1 MANQYK
7 YNYTLEEKI
16 EEEDREA
23 LNDYYRSK
31 TSYYNTLNS
40 INEIVLDTIK
50 EMSKEEVKTY
60 LLPLV
65 VRLK

>member
-1 MANQYK
+1 MANKYK

-16 EEEDREA
+16 EEEDREV
-23 LNDYYRSK
+23 LNDYYRAQ
-31 TSYYNTLNS
+31 TSYYNTLDS
-40 INEIVLDTIK
+40 INKIVLKTITK
-50 EMSKEEVKTY
+50 MSEEEVKTY

>member
-23 LNDYYRSK
+23 LNDFYRSK
-31 TSYYNTLNS
+31 TSYYNTLND
-40 INEIVLDTIK
+40 INEIILKAMK
-50 EMSKEEVKTY
+50 EMSNDEIKGIIPKVI
-60 LLPLV
+60 
-65 VRLK
+65 RLK